1 MKIRTRITLWITL
14 ACASVGLAFSLYVF
28 WEMAEQSYRHLDNEL
43 KMVIRD
49 VYSAIRQ
56 KNRAIAEN
64 ELFFANRH
72 YWIKVWRGEKLI
84 YRSILARSLKL
95 TPTPGKKKET
105 LPATLIQ
112 VTGNPD
118 LQQFR
123 NAAFRIRT
131 AVIPATMAPPGYRIS
146 VAMPMKKL
154 NEEINEVIC
163 VMVLGLAGAALILA
177 LLSWFLAGRILKPI
191 QEITDLAQQINSQ
204 KLTSRIPV
212 DDNRDE
218 LSELSRAL
226 NQMLDRL
233 QFSFKQQKE
242 FIASAAHEFKTP
254 VTNLRLLTEQALND
268 PGLSETT
275 RKSLSHQHDT
285 LLSMGRLLRNL
296 MVLSTLEM
304 KQTVVPAL
312 FDFKEMLASVL
323 TDFAAL
329 FEFNEINLSTRFP
342 EQLLCLGDE
351 EQLRRAVVNLI
362 ENAVKYNCRPG
373 EIRIELDRK
382 KEDLILQIHNRV
394 PEAIPEEEL
403 EKLFTQFYRL
413 EKSRSRE
420 FGGCGLGLTIVKEI
434 ITLHRGTIRLENRP
448 DNWVT
453 VTIRM
458 PQRN

>member
-1 MKIRTRITLWITL
+1 MKIRTRITFWISIAGAL
-14 ACASVGLAFSLYVF
+14 VGLAFSLYVF
-28 WEMAEQSYRHLDNEL
+28 WEMSEQSYRHLDGEL
-43 KMVIRD
+43 KTVIRD

-56 KNRAIAEN
+56 ENKTVTAN

-72 YWIKVWRGEKLI
+72 YWIKVWRGDKLI
-84 YRSILARSLKL
+84 YSSNLARSLKL

-105 LPATLIQ
+105 LSATLIRP
-112 VTGNPD
+112 TDNPD
-118 LQQFR
+118 LQQFQ
-123 NAAFRIRT
+123 NAAFRIRV
-131 AVIPATMAPPGYRIS
+131 AVIPASKAPPGYRIIA
-146 VAMPMKKL
+146 AMPMKKL
-154 NEEINEVIC
+154 NEEINEVIL
-163 VMVLGLAGAALILA
+163 VMILGLAGAALMLA

-191 QEITDLAQQINSQ
+191 QEITTLAQHIDSQ
-204 KLTSRIPV
+204 KLATRIPV
-212 DDNRDE
+212 DDNQDE
-218 LSELSRAL
+218 LSQLSRAL

-233 QFSFKQQKE
+233 QFSFNQQKE
-242 FIASAAHEFKTP
+242 FIASAAHELKTP

-275 RKSLSHQHDT
+275 RKRLSHQHDT

-304 KQTVVPAL
+304 KRTITPTT
-312 FDFKEMLASVL
+312 FDFRKMVESIL

-329 FEFNEINLSTRFP
+329 FELNEITLTTRMP
-342 EQLLCLGDE
+342 ERALCLGDE

-373 EIRIELDRK
+373 EIQIELDK
-382 KEDLILQIHNRV
+382 KREELILQIRNRV

-403 EKLFTQFYRL
+403 EKLFEQFYRL

-434 ITLHRGTIRLENRP
+434 ITLHQGDIRLENRP
-448 DNWVT
+448 NGWVT
-453 VTIRM
+453 VTTRLS
-458 PQRN
+458 QRT